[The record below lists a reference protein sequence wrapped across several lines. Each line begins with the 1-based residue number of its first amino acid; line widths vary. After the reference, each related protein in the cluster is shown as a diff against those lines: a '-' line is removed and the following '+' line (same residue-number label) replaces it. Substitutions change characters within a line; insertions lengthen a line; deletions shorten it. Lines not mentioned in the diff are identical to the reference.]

1 MEIKL
6 QHGLDRLLFGM
17 TQKYVETL
25 YGKPSRTIKDDEDNI
40 IYIYNNEKMKLTF
53 YADEDFRLGYIT
65 TANPDLQ
72 LLNSKII
79 NTDWDIVQG
88 NLAIQKIVKFDQHE
102 EDGVQIYFNEDNW
115 LMLYV
120 DYNQVVKVEIGA
132 IINNKDEF
140 DWKFNV

>member
-6 QHGLDRLLFGM
+6 QHGLDRLVFGM

-25 YGKPSRTIKDDEDNI
+25 YGKPNRTIKDDEDNI
-40 IYIYNNEKMKLTF
+40 IYVYNNEKMKLTF

-65 TANPDLQ
+65 STNPDLQ
-72 LLNSKII
+72 LFNSKII

-120 DYNQVVKVEIGA
+120 DYNEVVKVEIGA

>member
-140 DWKFNV
+140 DWKFNA

>member
-40 IYIYNNEKMKLTF
+40 IYVYNDEKMKLTF

-65 TANPDLQ
+65 STNPDLQ
-72 LLNSKII
+72 LFNSKII

-102 EDGVQIYFNEDNW
+102 EDGVQIYFNEENW

-120 DYNQVVKVEIGA
+120 DYNEVVKVEIGA

>member
-6 QHGLDRLLFGM
+6 QHGLDRLVFGM

-25 YGKPSRTIKDDEDNI
+25 YGKPNRTIKDDEDNI
-40 IYIYNNEKMKLTF
+40 IYVYNNEKMKLTF

-65 TANPDLQ
+65 STNPDLQ
-72 LLNSKII
+72 LFNSKII

-102 EDGVQIYFNEDNW
+102 EDGVQIYFNEENW

-120 DYNQVVKVEIGA
+120 DYNEVVKVEIGA

>member
-6 QHGLDRLLFGM
+6 QHGLDRLVFGM

-25 YGKPSRTIKDDEDNI
+25 YGKPNRTIKDDEDNI
-40 IYIYNNEKMKLTF
+40 IYVYNDEKMKLTF

-65 TANPDLQ
+65 STNPDLQ
-72 LLNSKII
+72 LFNSKII

-120 DYNQVVKVEIGA
+120 DYNEVVKVEIGA

>member
-6 QHGLDRLLFGM
+6 QHGLDRLVFGM

-25 YGKPSRTIKDDEDNI
+25 YGKPDRTIKDDEDNI
-40 IYIYNNEKMKLTF
+40 IYVYNNEKMKLTF

-65 TANPDLQ
+65 STNPDLQ
-72 LLNSKII
+72 LFNSKII

-120 DYNQVVKVEIGA
+120 DYNEVVKVEIGA

>member
-65 TANPDLQ
+65 TANPNLQ

>member
-65 TANPDLQ
+65 TTHPDLQ
-72 LLNSKII
+72 LFNSKII

-140 DWKFNV
+140 DWKFNA

>member
-25 YGKPSRTIKDDEDNI
+25 CGKPNRIIKDEENNI
-40 IYIYNNEKMKLTF
+40 IYVYNNEKMKLTF

-65 TANPDLQ
+65 TSHPNLS
-72 LLNSKII
+72 LLGVKLI
-79 NTDWDIVQG
+79 NEDWDLIQG
-88 NLAIQKIVKFDQHE
+88 HLALNKIEKIEQHE
-102 EDGVQIYFNEDNW
+102 EDGVQIYFNEANW

-120 DYNQVVKVEIGA
+120 DYNLVVKAEIGA
-132 IINNKDEF
+132 IINDKDEM
-140 DWKFNV
+140 DWKFNE